1 MKVILIYISIVN
13 LLLINNSLFA
23 NEDSKKYFD
32 LMETNH
38 IGNMESIEEGRKK
51 YGMNCLFCHG
61 PKGTGERS
69 PTLVANGFI
78 PNGTYDNKY
87 FMMTIKNGKNGT
99 IMGSFEEILSDSEI
113 WNIIAYLR
121 NEAKNQNTE
130 NN

>member
-1 MKVILIYISIVN
+1 
-13 LLLINNSLFA
+13 
-23 NEDSKKYFD
+23 
-32 LMETNH
+32 METNH

-61 PKGTGERS
+61 PKGTGARA

-78 PNGTYDNKY
+78 PNGVYDNKY
-87 FMMTIKNGKNGT
+87 FFTTIKNGKDGT
-99 IMGSFEEILSDSEI
+99 IMGSFKEILSDLEI

-121 NEAKNQNTE
+121 NEAKNEDIT